1 MTGSIEE
8 TEHEWESAR
17 RRTVLTARL
26 TALLGAVGIP
36 ALAAPALFLTRFSD
50 VGKASYLL
58 IIGWMVLLCLPL
70 VLVIWRLNDHQ
81 MRRSN
86 RTVRRAGEH
95 LRELLDRA
103 QTDAARQQAESQQK
117 QFETEMASALE
128 MAQGETEVLG
138 VIEHAFRLARP
149 DQPVEL
155 LLADNSHAHL
165 FQVARSPSEGSHSGC
180 PVDSPDHC
188 PAARRGQTQ
197 RFPDSEKLGAC
208 PKLRDSEGPRCS
220 AVCVPVSILGRTVG
234 VVHARGSV
242 EAPLDETDTAKL
254 NTIASLSGAR
264 LGMIRMMAE
273 AELQAATDSLTG
285 LLNRR
290 AFETALSSLRRDHRA
305 VAVAMADLDHFKDLN
320 DTYGHETG
328 DRALRVFAQTLRDNL
343 RATDLIARHGGEEF
357 VIALSACGPDDA
369 ASILDNVR
377 SRLEVAATHAGL
389 PRFTASF
396 GVVAIT
402 PDEDLP
408 DALARADR
416 ALFQAKGSGRDR
428 VIKDQAPAAELA
440 APTAGSGDFP
450 ETAELPGPDRRPA
463 RSVPAA

>member
-1 MTGSIEE
+1 MTGSVEE
-8 TEHEWESAR
+8 TEQEWESAR
-17 RRTVLTARL
+17 RKTVLTARL

-36 ALAAPALFLTRFSD
+36 AVAAPALFLTRLTG
-50 VGKASYLL
+50 VGRASYLV
-58 IIGWMVLLCLPL
+58 IVGWMALLSLPL
-70 VLVIWRLNDHQ
+70 VLLIWRLNDKQ

-95 LRELLDRA
+95 LREMLERA
-103 QTDAARQQAESQQK
+103 QADAARQQAEARHK
-117 QFETEMASALE
+117 QFETEMSSALE
-128 MAQGETEVLG
+128 MAQGEAEVLG

-149 DQPVEL
+149 EDPVEL

-165 FQVARSPSEGSHSGC
+165 FQVARSSGAGAQAGC
-180 PVDSPDHC
+180 AVDSPDHC

-197 RFPDSEKLGAC
+197 RFPDGEKLGAC
-208 PKLRDSEGPRCS
+208 PKLRGGEGPRCS
-220 AVCVPVSILGRTVG
+220 AVCVPVSIMGRTVG
-234 VVHARGSV
+234 VVHARSSV
-242 EAPLDETDTAKL
+242 EEPLAETDTAKL
-254 NTIASLSGAR
+254 NTIASLAGAR

-290 AFETALSSLRRDHRA
+290 AFETALSGLRRDHRT

-343 RATDLIARHGGEEF
+343 RATDLVARHGGEEF
-357 VIALSACGPDDA
+357 VVALSGCSPDDA
-369 ASILDNVR
+369 AGILDAVR
-377 SRLEVAATHAGL
+377 VKLETIATHAGL

-396 GVVAIT
+396 GVVAMT
-402 PDEDLP
+402 PDEELP

-416 ALFQAKGSGRDR
+416 ALFQAKSQGRDR
-428 VIKDQAPAAELA
+428 VMKGQGPSLSEAAADDPTDAADAVRADRAPARAI
-440 APTAGSGDFP
+440 
-450 ETAELPGPDRRPA
+450 
-463 RSVPAA
+463 PAA

>member
-8 TEHEWESAR
+8 TEQEWESAR
-17 RRTVLTARL
+17 RKTVLTARL

-36 ALAAPALFLTRFSD
+36 AVAAPALLLTRLTGS
-50 VGKASYLL
+50 GRASYLV
-58 IIGWMVLLCLPL
+58 IVGWMTLLALPL
-70 VLVIWRLNDHQ
+70 VLIIWRLNDKQ

-103 QTDAARQQAESQQK
+103 QDDAARQQAEAQHK
-117 QFETEMASALE
+117 QFETEMSSALE
-128 MAQGETEVLG
+128 MAQGEAEVLG

-149 DQPVEL
+149 EDPVEL

-165 FQVARSPSEGSHSGC
+165 FQVARSSGAGAQSGC

-197 RFPDSEKLGAC
+197 RFTDSEKLGAC
-208 PKLRDSEGPRCS
+208 PKLRSSEGPRCS
-220 AVCVPVSILGRTVG
+220 AVCVPVSIMGRTVG
-234 VVHARGSV
+234 VVHARSSV
-242 EAPLDETDTAKL
+242 EEPLGETDTAKL
-254 NTIASLSGAR
+254 NTIASLAGAR

-290 AFETALSSLRRDHRA
+290 AFETALSALRRDHGT

-357 VIALSACGPDDA
+357 VVALSGCSPDDA
-369 ASILDNVR
+369 ASILDAVR
-377 SRLEVAATHAGL
+377 VKLETISTHAGL

-396 GVVAIT
+396 GVVAMT
-402 PDEDLP
+402 PDEELP

-416 ALFQAKGSGRDR
+416 ALFQAKSQGRDR
-428 VIKDQAPAAELA
+428 VIQGQGPVLSEAAAESQTEVA
-440 APTAGSGDFP
+440 DPVCA
-450 ETAELPGPDRRPA
+450 DRLPA
-463 RSVPAA
+463 RTVPAA